1 MPARSRL
8 PVRWTMAIHPITTE
22 HIESL
27 VPDELSALEPI
38 FRKLGHVAAAEQCA
52 ALLASEPTEE
62 ILARRI
68 AGLPAVSSVQGAQE
82 RCQLQKDPVSS
93 FSSLWKI
100 FVVCGFSSRMDSNP
114 EKPLDRLRKSD
125 STLLSLDSV
134 LQRGGR
140 REWIGREIDR
150 ASESCGNAIG
160 RDRERRTEMIVVGRT
175 LFGKARSAS
184 SDRLDDGALT
194 NSTLDTFIRVARGK
208 DSDVDLGS
216 SESFSRKLTPR
227 AGKDFTKFYLIGP
240 KQLRNMLV
248 NSGLGRN
255 VLPLDSRWLRFLGYI
270 DGRKKPNLNNDRV
283 YCDCEDLVRRALLK
297 AQAARPDIVNLAILD
312 SLVFDQGAA
321 TKQKEDERINMPAAK
336 AKPRGKPRP

>member
-22 HIESL
+22 NIASL

-52 ALLASEPTEE
+52 ALLASEPTED

-68 AGLPAVSSVQGAQE
+68 VGLPAVSDVQDAAK
-82 RCQLQKDPVSS
+82 RLQIQAAPVSS

-114 EKPLDRLRKSD
+114 EKPLDLFGKSD
-125 STLLSLDSV
+125 SALLSLDAV
-134 LQRGGR
+134 LRHGDQP
-140 REWIGREIDR
+140 EWVANEFDR
-150 ASESCGNAIG
+150 ASESCGNAIT
-160 RDRERRTEMIVVGRT
+160 RDLKRRTEMIVVGRT
-175 LFGKARSAS
+175 LFGKARSVS
-184 SDRLDDGALT
+184 SDRLDDGTLT

-240 KQLRNMLV
+240 KQLRNILV

-270 DGRKKPNLNNDRV
+270 DGRRKPNLNNDQI
-283 YCDCEDLVRRALLK
+283 YSDCEDLVRRALLR
-297 AQAARPDIVNLAILD
+297 AQATRPDIVNLAILD
-312 SLVFDQGAA
+312 SLVFDQGSA
-321 TKQKEDERINMPAAK
+321 TKQNEDERINMPAAK